1 MSLSPT
7 LTLSDSNTPDSLL
20 ARSPDHSCTFS
31 HSHYTPTLYHTQTHT
46 LILFH
51 SSHLLTVTIHVSLAV
66 AKLQAPTKIF
76 LRPIKAFTVALTD
89 TPLCR
94 SSLFFA
100 YDSLFMALL
109 CPCLHLSVHLFFCFD
124 SIFLFDQTHSLF
136 TLLIPPIL
144 QRRCN
149 YWCNTK
155 IRCGFDPVTFSMLL
169 LKWRW
174 CRFVLLLIT
183 KAL

>member
-76 LRPIKAFTVALTD
+76 FEANKSLHRCFDRYPTLSALCFLRMILFSWLCFALVSTCPFT
-89 TPLCR
+89 R
-94 SSLFFA
+94 FFA
-100 YDSLFMALL
+100 
-109 CPCLHLSVHLFFCFD
+109 
-124 SIFLFDQTHSLF
+124 
-136 TLLIPPIL
+136 LIPYFSSTKL
-144 QRRCN
+144 TRCLPC
-149 YWCNTK
+149 WSHPSFRGGV
-155 IRCGFDPVTFSMLL
+155 IIDVT
-169 LKWRW
+169 WRSD
-174 CRFVLLLIT
+174 VGLIQWHLVCCCSSGDD
-183 KAL
+183 ADLFYC